1 MANDTLRSDSMYK
14 NSNNYIICPYCGYN
28 GLVEKFKSKMNNE
41 IIYRCDECFGIYES
55 LVDLEYTV
63 QAEVGSGYAKMIGV
77 DVDNFERDTVKMG
90 ILTTKDLE
98 SYVIEYK
105 EYTNLKDINYFAKGY
120 FDGKLIIKGG
130 ARE

>member
-1 MANDTLRSDSMYK
+1 MYK
-14 NSNNYIICPYCGYN
+14 NEFNDIMCPFCGEY
-28 GLVEKFKSKMNNE
+28 GLIEVFRSKMNNE
-41 IIYRCDECFGIYES
+41 PIYRCYECLGIYES
-55 LVDLEYTV
+55 LADLEYTI
-63 QAEVGSGYAKMIGV
+63 QAEEGSGYAKMIGV
-77 DVDNFERDTVKMG
+77 DVKNFERDTIKIG
-90 ILTTKDLE
+90 RLTTKDLE